1 MQIKDIYWLEIIKIN
16 ELWCFSAVLCL
27 LIVLYKAIQIRTQ
40 SLTEM
45 CTNYGQNLNFDHS
58 EHEGE
63 IAE

>member
-1 MQIKDIYWLEIIKIN
+1 MFFCCIM
-16 ELWCFSAVLCL
+16 L

-45 CTNYGQNLNFDHS
+45 CTNYGQNLNSDHS